1 MKRQKADPT
10 AWRSTPAAHEKYKAA
25 RAEAQKLANELGY
38 DYGLEANDL
47 FHTFNVFMLPSAQH
61 RCGHEL
67 RCEVVHPERLE
78 NCKPGHG
85 PEVTREEIRKVYN
98 GASS

>member
-10 AWRSTPAAHEKYKAA
+10 AWRNTPAAHEKYK
-25 RAEAQKLANELGY
+25 
-38 DYGLEANDL
+38 
-47 FHTFNVFMLPSAQH
+47 AQH

-85 PEVTREEIRKVYN
+85 PDPTRREIRKVYN